1 VTKARL
7 RADDMQ
13 TLLSLARSYGTV
25 EEWCTFALGW
35 MKQMESYVR
44 HLEEQIVHTEYME
57 IRNELCKKDKKNEDN
72 TRTQS

>member
-1 VTKARL
+1 MKACL

-13 TLLSLARSYGTV
+13 ALLSLARSYGTI

-35 MKQMESYVR
+35 MKQMESYVK
-44 HLEEQIVHTEYME
+44 HLEEQIVHIEYME